1 MQSSWSNRRN
11 LPLEQG
17 ENQQKTQ
24 PTYRTGPESNQG
36 HIGERRT
43 LSPLR
48 QPCSSC
54 FAESSCVRHCNDVW
68 SNRFVRII
76 IITYT
81 RNINNWKVRTDNTVS
96 LFPLQLTLSE
106 CRRLV
111 ISEFPIECC
120 PDFPKSDNK
129 SMTGFWTLFPHFI
142 HWGPTFLKFCR
153 THALFVIISEK
164 WKS

>member
-36 HIGERRT
+36 HIGERRAP
-43 LSPLR
+43 SPLR

-106 CRRLV
+106 CQRLV

-120 PDFPKSDNK
+120 PFCCLIFPKGTINQWRVFGHFFLIS
-129 SMTGFWTLFPHFI
+129 FIEVPHF
-142 HWGPTFLKFCR
+142 
-153 THALFVIISEK
+153 
-164 WKS
+164 